1 MLAFHLKQST
11 YTIRYL
17 ATKYRTRQHMPLFQ
31 LFLVAVIQGL
41 TEFLPVSSSGHLILL
56 PGLTGM
62 EDQGQLIDV
71 AVHVGTLG
79 AVVAYFWSDV
89 RLGLVGLLRLLQ
101 GKIDTPGASLA
112 LGLIVATIPV
122 IVCGAILHFTGL
134 SDALR
139 SITVIGWTMLIF
151 GIVLYWAD
159 QRGAAT
165 KSADDWTVKD
175 AAIMGLWQAV
185 SLIPG
190 TSRSGITI
198 TGARNLGYGRTDAA
212 RLSMLMSIPTILASG
227 ILLGA
232 EVAIKADMA
241 AIRDSVI
248 AAVLAFFSALLALS
262 LMMRLLRSVS
272 FTPYVIYRIAL
283 GIVLLIYA
291 YSGSGAQ
298 IAG

>member
-1 MLAFHLKQST
+1 
-11 YTIRYL
+11 
-17 ATKYRTRQHMPLFQ
+17 MPLFQ

-56 PGLTGM
+56 PGLTGLA
-62 EDQGQLIDV
+62 DQGQLIDV

-79 AVVAYFWSDV
+79 AVVLYFWSDV
-89 RLGLVGLLRLLQ
+89 KIGLLGLPDLLR
-101 GKIDTPGASLA
+101 GRRDSAGAALA

-122 IVCGAILHFTGL
+122 ILCGAVLHFTGL

-139 SITVIGWTMLIF
+139 SVKVIGWTMLIF
-151 GIVLYWAD
+151 GLVLYWAD
-159 QRGAAT
+159 QTGPRT
-165 KSADDWTVKD
+165 RD
-175 AAIMGLWQAV
+175 AAAWPLGHALIMGLWQAI

-198 TGARNLGYGRTDAA
+198 TGARRLGYDRSDAA

-232 EVAIKADMA
+232 EVAIEADMA
-241 AIRDSVI
+241 AIRDSAI
-248 AAVLAFFSALLALS
+248 AAALAFVSALLALA
-262 LMMRLLRSVS
+262 LMMRLLRSIS

-283 GIVLLIYA
+283 GLVLLTYA
-291 YSGSGAQ
+291 YGGSELQ